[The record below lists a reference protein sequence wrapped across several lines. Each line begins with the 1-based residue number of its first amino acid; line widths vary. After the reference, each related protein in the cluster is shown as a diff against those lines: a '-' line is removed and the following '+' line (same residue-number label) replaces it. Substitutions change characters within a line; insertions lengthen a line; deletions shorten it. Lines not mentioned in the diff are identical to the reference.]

1 MIDDER
7 TCGKGGIGDAPA
19 AVCDECSAQL
29 EDGGVVTADENYLRE
44 SILTP
49 EAKVAA
55 GYQPVMPA
63 FQGLVTEEQLLA
75 LIEYI
80 KSLSTQQENA
90 TP

>member
-1 MIDDER
+1 MLQNVYAHPV
-7 TCGKGGIGDAPA
+7 KL
-19 AVCDECSAQL
+19 Q
-29 EDGGVVTADENYLRE
+29 DGSVVTADENYLRE

-49 EAKVAA
+49 DAKVTA

-80 KSLSTQQENA
+80 KSLSTQQQGN
-90 TP
+90 TNP